1 MALSVCA
8 ATMLTASAE
17 TKDTKDTKAVTKA
30 HITKVDAK
38 AGTIKRVAA
47 NPASGGYDRL
57 MGSLERILNKS

>member
-1 MALSVCA
+1 
-8 ATMLTASAE
+8 MLTASAE
-17 TKDTKDTKAVTKA
+17 TKDTKDTKAVTSD
-30 HITKVDAK
+30 ITKVDAK